1 MKERLL
7 DARAAIILAGVAEND
22 DGELET
28 FRLMDGEDGDAT
40 LGEGVIG
47 ILVLRL
53 AKTEKGEE
61 KGIEEDVR
69 DGIFHK
75 EVGSDDSDVL
85 LHEAGEILGDETEI
99 ADGTFILLPAGA
111 AARSN
116 ICLKKEKPQRR

>member
-1 MKERLL
+1 
-7 DARAAIILAGVAEND
+7 
-22 DGELET
+22 
-28 FRLMDGEDGDAT
+28 MDGEDGDAT

-99 ADGTFILLPAGA
+99 ADGTFILLPGG
-111 AARSN
+111 SSSE
-116 ICLKKEKPQRR
+116 IEHLLEKEKPQRR